1 MNGATTNAASRQR
14 LLAQGVMASTHRL
27 VRSLRDGR
35 QSAAIRHLMG
45 ERRRL
50 LAELARYVNDGQGVG
65 SLAALAAAVGES
77 DRTLEKLIG

>member
-1 MNGATTNAASRQR
+1 M
-14 LLAQGVMASTHRL
+14 LARSVMASTHQL

-35 QSAAIRHLMG
+35 TPAAIRRLMG

-50 LAELARYVNDGQGVG
+50 LAELARYVNAPGGDG
-65 SLAALAAAVGES
+65 SLAALEAAVGES

>member
-1 MNGATTNAASRQR
+1 MSVMATAAAPRQR

-27 VRSLRDGR
+27 VRSLREGR
-35 QSAAIRHLMG
+35 RPAAIRRLMG

-50 LAELARYVNDGQGVG
+50 LAELARYVNAGEGVG
-65 SLAALAAAVGES
+65 SLAALEAAVGES